1 MSSRADQPIT
11 IIQDTR
17 EQTPLDF
24 SHLPNVTVERRTL
37 ETGDYSLDGHV
48 REICIERKS
57 ADDLVGT
64 MINAYVSMARRDW
77 YMGRFNK
84 ELFRMSRYPVR
95 LLVVE
100 CPRSAIAAHLYCSQ
114 CEPGAVLAFVRMLQV
129 YWGLHV
135 YWAENRLDAAAEVAA
150 VCRAYL
156 STIREV
162 RRREA
167 RDVRTRGRQAR
178 SPSPAMPDI

>member
-24 SHLPNVTVERRTL
+24 SNLPNVTVERRTL

-64 MINAYVSMARRDW
+64 MLNGYVSMSRRDW
-77 YMGRFNK
+77 HMGRFNR
-84 ELFRMSRYPVR
+84 ELFRMTRYR
-95 LLVVE
+95 TAWLIVE
-100 CPRSAIAAHLYCSQ
+100 CPRGSILAHAYRSM
-114 CEPGAVLAFVRMLQV
+114 CEPAAVIAWVRSLQV
-129 YWGLHV
+129 HWGIHV
-135 YWAENRLDAAAEVAA
+135 YWADNRIDAATEIAA
-150 VCRAYL
+150 ICRAYL
-156 STIREV
+156 SELREI
-162 RRREA
+162 RRR
-167 RDVRTRGRQAR
+167 VKQ
-178 SPSPAMPDI
+178 SQQQPSVAHQMPDV

>member
-64 MINAYVSMARRDW
+64 MLNGYVSMTRRDW
-77 YMGRFNK
+77 YMGRFNR
-84 ELFRMSRYPVR
+84 ELWRMTQYRTAW
-95 LLVVE
+95 LVVE
-100 CPRSAIAAHLYCSQ
+100 CPRGSILAHAYRSM
-114 CEPGAVLAFVRMLQV
+114 CEPAAVLAWVRSLQV
-129 YWGLHV
+129 HWGVHV
-135 YWAENRLDAAAEVAA
+135 YWADNRLDAATEIVAI
-150 VCRAYL
+150 CRAYIAEL
-156 STIREV
+156 REI
-162 RRREA
+162 RRRVKQYQQQPRVA
-167 RDVRTRGRQAR
+167 HQ
-178 SPSPAMPDI
+178 MPDV

>member
-64 MINAYVSMARRDW
+64 MLNAYVSMSRRDW
-77 YMGRFNK
+77 HMGRFNR
-84 ELFRMSRYPVR
+84 ELFRMSRYR
-95 LLVVE
+95 TAWLVVE
-100 CPRSAIAAHLYCSQ
+100 CPRGSILAHAYRSM
-114 CEPGAVLAFVRMLQV
+114 CEPAAVIAWVRGLQV
-129 YWGLHV
+129 HWGLHV
-135 YWAENRLDAAAEVAA
+135 YWADNRLDAASEIAA
-150 VCRAYL
+150 ICRAYL
-156 STIREV
+156 AELREIK
-162 RRREA
+162 RR
-167 RDVRTRGRQAR
+167 VKPQK
-178 SPSPAMPDI
+178 PAPRLPCPMPDV